1 MRTGVE
7 DMLPTLSAR
16 CTIQRTSVMW
26 LKVVIT
32 KLCWIHKAPCLLL
45 RIAHQGKSDPQ
56 NPIGPNKGKIVGEQ
70 GPLPGWVLPLMIA
83 FCGQPNLC
91 LSGAGC
97 FFRVFSK
104 LFLLQGLK
112 TKQHSKFLPVSG
124 RHF

>member
-1 MRTGVE
+1 MSI
-7 DMLPTLSAR
+7 LSAS
-16 CTIQRTSVMW
+16 CTMQRTSVMC
-26 LKVVIT
+26 LKVDIT
-32 KLCWIHKAPCLLL
+32 ELFWIHKAPCLLL

-56 NPIGPNKGKIVGEQ
+56 NPIGQNKGKIVGEQ

-91 LSGAGC
+91 LSGEGWFC
-97 FFRVFSK
+97 RGFSK

-112 TKQHSKFLPVSG
+112 NQHFKLLPVSG